1 MSREKILITTSWIST
16 IGNAILSVSKIII
29 GLFAGSLAVVGDGID
44 SATDVVISIV
54 MIFTARLI
62 NRPPS
67 KKYVFGYEKAE
78 GIATKILSLVIFYA
92 GVQMLLSSTKN
103 IFSDE
108 VKEIPSAIAIYVTI
122 FSIIGK
128 LLLASYQYKQGKKI
142 NSSMLTAN
150 AINMRNDVVISTS
163 VLLGLIFTFIFKLPI
178 LDSITG
184 LIISLFIIKSSISIF
199 IDSNVELMYGVKDV
213 NVYNKIF
220 EAVEKVPGA
229 SNPHR
234 VRSRM
239 IGNLYMIT
247 LDIEVN
253 PQITIT
259 QAHEIADAVEKSII
273 NSVDNVYDILV
284 HVEPKKL
291 GFASSDD
298 EKQNYERM
306 KNSVMEEV
314 RRIFKPEF
322 LNRIDET
329 IVFRSLNKNDMKQIV
344 TLMLKDLTDRCKSQ
358 MDITLHVRDSVKNY
372 IVEKAYEPKYGAR
385 PLRRKIQNEI
395 EDQLAEEILDGKVK
409 KGDEVIVTTKKN
421 AVVFEVKEQ

>member
-1 MSREKILITTSWIST
+1 MSRENILIKTSWIST
-16 IGNAILSVSKIII
+16 IGNAILSASKIII
-29 GLFAGSLAVVGDGID
+29 GLWAGSLAVVGDGID

-92 GVQMLLSSTKN
+92 GMQMLISSIQS

-122 FSIIGK
+122 FSIVGK
-128 LLLASYQYKQGKKI
+128 LMLASYQYKQGKKI
-142 NSSMLTAN
+142 DSSMLTAN
-150 AINMRNDVVISTS
+150 AINMRNDVVISAG

-184 LIISLFIIKSSISIF
+184 LIISLFIIKSSIGIF
-199 IDSNVELMYGVKDV
+199 LDSNVELMDGV

-220 EAVEKVPGA
+220 EAIEKVPGA

-239 IGNLYMIT
+239 IGNRYIIT

-259 QAHEIADAVEKSII
+259 QAHEIAGAVEKSIESSI
-273 NSVDNVYDILV
+273 DNVYDILV
-284 HVEPKKL
+284 LVAPAGECQT
-291 GFASSDD
+291 D
-298 EKQNYERM
+298 EKFGVD
-306 KNSVMEEV
+306 K
-314 RRIFKPEF
+314 
-322 LNRIDET
+322 
-329 IVFRSLNKNDMKQIV
+329 DMV
-344 TLMLKDLTDRCKSQ
+344 
-358 MDITLHVRDSVKNY
+358 
-372 IVEKAYEPKYGAR
+372 
-385 PLRRKIQNEI
+385 
-395 EDQLAEEILDGKVK
+395 
-409 KGDEVIVTTKKN
+409 
-421 AVVFEVKEQ
+421 